1 MFDPM
6 DNIQAEWDSPGGRRA
21 GSRMRWIL
29 SRQSRK
35 WKLVKF
41 AKDFLLRYLNSGLD
55 VEDVLDELHG
65 WRERGEYM
73 QRMRAIRFA
82 KDFLHRYLNSSLDV
96 EEVVEACI
104 NY

>member
-6 DNIQAEWDSPGGRRA
+6 DNIQAEWDSPGGRRT
-21 GSRMRWIL
+21 GSTLRWIF

-41 AKDFLLRYLNSGLD
+41 AKDFLYRYLNSGLD
-55 VEDVLDELHG
+55 VE
-65 WRERGEYM
+65 
-73 QRMRAIRFA
+73 
-82 KDFLHRYLNSSLDV
+82 
-96 EEVVEACI
+96 EVVEEWI